1 VRAPKVGSATGT
13 AKAPTRNR
21 ASRVSGTPIPPSFR
35 GVLVRA
41 VIVAALFY
49 PYLIYIAKEKPAPAL
64 TVTVIAFAIMIP
76 LGMLLDRWRFR
87 FQTRRFE
94 QKRAERHARRPS
106 R

>member
-1 VRAPKVGSATGT
+1 MAR
-13 AKAPTRNR
+13 
-21 ASRVSGTPIPPSFR
+21 RVSGTPIPPSFR

-49 PYLIYIAKEKPAPAL
+49 PYLVFIAKEKPVAAV

-76 LGMLLDRWRFR
+76 LGILLDRWRFR

-94 QKRAERHARRPS
+94 AKRAERRP
-106 R
+106 